1 MNVLQSIILA
11 IIEGLTEFLPI
22 SSTGHMIIASSIMGI
37 AQDDFVKTFTV
48 AIQLGAIFSV
58 VALYWK
64 KFINFSDYR
73 FYLKLFI
80 AIIPALIIGK
90 LLNDFIDE
98 KLGNPLFIASSLL
111 IGGILFLFVDQ
122 LFTKTAIKEEKDISF
137 LKAFL
142 LVVGK
147 RLPHYSLALA
157 EVVQP
162 SLVECNSD

>member
-73 FYLKLFI
+73 FYLKLLV

-98 KLGNPLFIASSLL
+98 KLGNP
-111 IGGILFLFVDQ
+111 
-122 LFTKTAIKEEKDISF
+122 
-137 LKAFL
+137 
-142 LVVGK
+142 
-147 RLPHYSLALA
+147 
-157 EVVQP
+157 
-162 SLVECNSD
+162 